1 MFESLKKFAHENKG
15 AVGLGMLIA
24 VVVFAV
30 AGSIMLPVI
39 LGVANSTELGLT
51 GTIETIVDNVPVVY
65 GAIVVLGMLLFLA
78 SAAE

>member
-1 MFESLKKFAHENKG
+1 MFRDKRAV
-15 AVGLGMLIA
+15 VGLGMLIA

-39 LGVANSTELGLT
+39 LGVANSTELGLD
-51 GTIETIVDNVPVVY
+51 GVVETIVDNIPIVY